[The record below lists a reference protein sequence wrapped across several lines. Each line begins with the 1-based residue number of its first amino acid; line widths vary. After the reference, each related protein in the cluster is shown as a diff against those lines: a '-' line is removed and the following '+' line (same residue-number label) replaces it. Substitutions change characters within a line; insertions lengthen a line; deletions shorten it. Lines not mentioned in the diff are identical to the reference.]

1 MQIAKFEYGLRT
13 LNSFG
18 LPDFKGSTFR
28 GKFGHVLKHTICIV
42 SHRQCEICELVQK
55 CAYSYLFQTK
65 NEKKQEVPRP
75 FVIEPPLTSK
85 RFFLKDE
92 ILYLN
97 LILIGKAID
106 YIPYFLYAFIKM
118 GEEGI
123 GMDKGRFEVFSL
135 KAINGKGERKEIY
148 SIDTQK
154 LTNDFERLNVEEL
167 KEKFIP
173 QITLQFL
180 TPTNIQLR
188 GQQIEQLEFETLLK
202 FIVRRFKSLNF
213 FHGNG
218 EKIEYPIDFKK
229 AAEVKILQ
237 SELKNISFQ
246 RYSNRQRQNL
256 PLAGFVG
263 KITYCG
269 EIGPFYP
276 WLKIGEYLHVGKG
289 TVFGMGW
296 YKILL

>member
-1 MQIAKFEYGLRT
+1 M
-13 LNSFG
+13 S
-18 LPDFKGSTFR
+18 
-28 GKFGHVLKHTICIV
+28 
-42 SHRQCEICELVQK
+42 K
-55 CAYSYLFQTK
+55 CAYHYLFETK
-65 NEKKQEVPRP
+65 NERKQGVPRP
-75 FVIEPPLTSK
+75 FIIEPPLTSK
-85 RFFLKDE
+85 RFFLKDDT
-92 ILYLN
+92 LYLN
-97 LILIGKAID
+97 LLLIGRAID

-123 GMDKGRFEVFSL
+123 GMDRGRFAVVSL
-135 KAINGKGERKEIY
+135 KAINGDGERKEIY

-154 LTNDFERLNVEEL
+154 LSNDFERVNVYEL

-180 TPTNIQLR
+180 TPTNIQIR
-188 GQQIEQLEFETLLK
+188 GQQIEELEFETLLK
-202 FIVRRFKSLNF
+202 FILRRFKSLNY

-218 EKIEYPIDFKK
+218 EKIEFPIDLKK
-229 AAEVKILQ
+229 AAEVEILQ
-237 SELKNISFQ
+237 SELKNIRLQ
-246 RYSNRQRQNL
+246 RYSNRQKQNL

-263 KITYCG
+263 KITYRG

-296 YKILL
+296 YRMLL